1 MFGRKT
7 LSILFLLFASTVY
20 ATDFAIPTQIMSG
33 HETPVEAGDLV
44 EVYITP
50 ITDDIKKPHL
60 SGVSYQWRLFEF
72 VGGDIKEKRFRQD
85 NTEGG
90 RTIFFGA
97 GVKDKKFFVECYV
110 TYLYMVKKDNVI
122 VEVGTRNQLITG
134 VVIVGNPSP
143 EPVPPG
149 PNPNPPAPVP
159 TPAFPDGKYK
169 LAKFAF
175 ETAIAKVDKATRE
188 KAATALAGSF
198 NGIIADIDSKK
209 LTDPK
214 MILTKTAERNQKA
227 LRDIGIDAK
236 LWDEFFTVLQDNIY
250 ERYERFE
257 MSTVGDF
264 RTAWGEIAV
273 GLSQVK

>member
-20 ATDFAIPTQIMSG
+20 ATDFAVPTQIMSG
-33 HETPVEAGDLV
+33 HETPVDAGDLV

-50 ITDDIKKPHL
+50 ITDDTKKPHL
-60 SGVSYQWRLFEF
+60 SGVAYQWRLFE
-72 VGGDIKEKRFRQD
+72 VTNGDIKEKRFRQD
-85 NTEGG
+85 NTDGG

-143 EPVPPG
+143 EPVPVP
-149 PNPNPPAPVP
+149 PNPTPVP
-159 TPAFPDGKYK
+159 TPSFPDGKYK

-175 ETAIAKVDKATRE
+175 ETAIAKVDKVNRE
-188 KAATALAGSF
+188 KAATALANSF
-198 NGIIADIDSKK
+198 AGVIAEIDNKK
-209 LTDPK
+209 LSDPK
-214 MILTKTAERNQKA
+214 TILTKTTESNRKA
-227 LRDIGIDAK
+227 LLDIGVPAST
-236 LWDEFFTVLQDNIY
+236 WEAFFVALQDNIY

-257 MSTVGDF
+257 LSTVGDF